1 MTKIREILRHSSL
14 GLSQNAIAKSCSV
27 SKSKVNLVLKRAK
40 EMNLNISDAL
50 QMSDAELTQLLFP
63 KDNPSITIVTYLI
76 QTRQDRK
83 YFVDDYNP
91 DTFYDVMSEVTVP
104 VYVKT
109 YKRKNGDPAYN
120 LQILR
125 EDEFVRGEHF

>member
-1 MTKIREILRHSSL
+1 MNNNYHSNKASSQRNTNNNL
-14 GLSQNAIAKSCSV
+14 GLILSGQIIDRTRR
-27 SKSKVNLVLKRAK
+27 LV
-40 EMNLNISDAL
+40 
-50 QMSDAELTQLLFP
+50 P

-76 QTRQDRK
+76 QTKQDRK
-83 YFVDDYNP
+83 YYVDDYNP
-91 DTFYDVMSEVTVP
+91 DTFYDVMSEVTFP

-109 YKRKNGDPAYN
+109 YKRKNGDPVYN